1 MSGNLCFNGNLF
13 SIAGYKILYIRNL
26 LKLKTYNNKL
36 IYIQENR
43 FSRQAISISTD
54 LKW

>member
-1 MSGNLCFNGNLF
+1 MSGNVCFKGILF
-13 SIAGYKILYIRNL
+13 SIAGYKTLYINNL

-36 IYIQENR
+36 VYTQENR
-43 FSRQAISISTD
+43 FLHQATSVSTD